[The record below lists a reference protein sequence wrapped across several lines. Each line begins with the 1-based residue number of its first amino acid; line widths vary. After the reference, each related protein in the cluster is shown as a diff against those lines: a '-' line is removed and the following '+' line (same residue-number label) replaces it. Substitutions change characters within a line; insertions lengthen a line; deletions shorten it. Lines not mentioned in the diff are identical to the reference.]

1 MRKLIFTLL
10 LAACIPFSLA
20 ALENIYAEN
29 AANLIGSP
37 LQPLAELLGPVIV
50 KLSLLVGGIFGLY
63 IILILLRVYYERK
76 NMKLLQHIRYNLD
89 QQNQHYGIPSS
100 REKIGF
106 LHKYVVDKLF
116 PRHLEKHYLP
126 FNGKR
131 EKRKASPKS
140 SS

>member
-1 MRKLIFTLL
+1 MRTLIFILL
-10 LAACIPFSLA
+10 LAACIPFSFA
-20 ALENIYAEN
+20 ALEDIYTEN

-106 LHKYVVDKLF
+106 LHKYVVDNIF
-116 PRHLEKHYLP
+116 PGHRQRHYLP

-131 EKRKASPKS
+131 KKKKIPPEL
-140 SS
+140 